1 MKNLILLL
9 FFLLLSLSV
18 QAVGRQRLN
27 FNGGWLMR
35 VGDIQGPE
43 ASCYD
48 DAAWTKVSLPHAF
61 NEAEAFKVSIS
72 QLSDTIVWYR
82 KHFNIGEIEGRKF
95 FIELEGVRFGADLW
109 LNGHH
114 IGLTENGV
122 MASGFDLT
130 PYIMKGAN
138 VLAVRC
144 DNSWNYHERAT
155 GSTFQ
160 WNNKNFNA
168 NYGGIP
174 KNVFLHITGKVYQTL
189 PLYSSLRTTGVYIYG
204 TDYDIPRREVTVHV
218 ESEVRN
224 EDDQDHTVALTSRWI
239 DAGGKTVA
247 SFGSEPVT
255 LHAGETRTLSF
266 QGRLHDVHFWSWGYG
281 YLYTVQTGLRE
292 VGNDTVRDVVL
303 TRTGFRKTRYAE
315 GKIWLND
322 RVLMVHGYAQRS
334 SNEWPG
340 VGMSVP
346 AWLSDYSN
354 DLMVQSG
361 GNLVRWMHV
370 TPWKQDIE
378 SCDRVGLIQ
387 AMPAG
392 DAEADVNGRR
402 WEQRK
407 ELMRDAII
415 YNRNNPSILFYESGN
430 KGITHDHM
438 KEMKAIRD
446 EFDPTEAAPSA
457 RARCSTTVRPNMAE
471 RCSMSI
477 RVQQSRCG

>member
-239 DAGGKTVA
+239 DAGVRPWPL
-247 SFGSEPVT
+247 SVVSPSRCMPVRRGHC
-255 LHAGETRTLSF
+255 LFR
-266 QGRLHDVHFWSWGYG
+266 
-281 YLYTVQTGLRE
+281 
-292 VGNDTVRDVVL
+292 VVSMMS
-303 TRTGFRKTRYAE
+303 
-315 GKIWLND
+315 I
-322 RVLMVHGYAQRS
+322 S
-334 SNEWPG
+334 G
-340 VGMSVP
+340 VGATAISIPFRQACVKSGMTPCAMSS
-346 AWLSDYSN
+346 L
-354 DLMVQSG
+354 
-361 GNLVRWMHV
+361 
-370 TPWKQDIE
+370 
-378 SCDRVGLIQ
+378 
-387 AMPAG
+387 
-392 DAEADVNGRR
+392 
-402 WEQRK
+402 
-407 ELMRDAII
+407 
-415 YNRNNPSILFYESGN
+415 
-430 KGITHDHM
+430 
-438 KEMKAIRD
+438 
-446 EFDPTEAAPSA
+446 
-457 RARCSTTVRPNMAE
+457 RARVSVRPVMLRVRYGSTTG
-471 RCSMSI
+471 C
-477 RVQQSRCG
+477 